1 MPYRLDPNTGQ
12 FVWDGSSIP
21 QTTRDSLGTQIREL
35 QAQIDAL
42 SFVDLNGVPT
52 TYTGQSGK
60 ILSVKSSEDGLEFV
74 AKNNGG
80 IAWVAGQNYVIGTIV
95 TVGTTAYVATQDH
108 ASGAVDEPG
117 VGQEWESVWEVSSG
131 GSGGVTDGDKGDVV
145 VSGSGTAWT
154 LDTSGVTAGSYTLL
168 GATIDAKGRIT
179 AASNG
184 TVSSATISDGSTVG
198 RNILTLTNPGAVTFL
213 RMNANDSVT
222 ARTASETR
230 TDLGLGGAALLAVG
244 TTTGTVA
251 AGDDARFHS
260 AASVGVTL
268 QSVMD
273 FSGQNLYAVTTPIA
287 DRIVFFDQSE
297 GTWEYLEAGSGLS
310 ITGQTITAAFNPA
323 APGAI
328 GGTTPSTAVFT
339 TAEVRTE
346 LDIQSTSGSA
356 GPILSWNTPTTEA
369 TNWERAR
376 MAWSSNVFTLST
388 ERNGTGVAHP
398 IEIAPG
404 GVTAARF
411 TTDGRTVMNGT
422 TAASSLTRITM
433 GTPSSALSSYASGLI
448 DQSGIVAS
456 TDGSNCAL
464 FENTKAS
471 GSGQGAFASL
481 YSSDGAAMASG
492 DRLGGFL
499 IGGSSSS
506 SNLRNACIAEA
517 YATQTW
523 VDGSAYGSAWNF
535 ATTANGGTSRTGKM
549 WINGDGNVGIG
560 NAVFSVSVA
569 PTARVQIRGAGT
581 GTGVTLLVENS
592 SGTAR
597 FTVRDD
603 GAFAFAGGTVA
614 VAETGWTTFTNLTT
628 DRTCDANATTVEELA
643 DILGTLIVALKNK
656 GILAN

>member
-1 MPYRLDPNTGQ
+1 
-12 FVWDGSSIP
+12 
-21 QTTRDSLGTQIREL
+21 
-35 QAQIDAL
+35 
-42 SFVDLNGVPT
+42 
-52 TYTGQSGK
+52 
-60 ILSVKSSEDGLEFV
+60 
-74 AKNNGG
+74 
-80 IAWVAGQNYVIGTIV
+80 
-95 TVGTTAYVATQDH
+95 
-108 ASGAVDEPG
+108 
-117 VGQEWESVWEVSSG
+117 
-131 GSGGVTDGDKGDVV
+131 
-145 VSGSGTAWT
+145 
-154 LDTSGVTAGSYTLL
+154 
-168 GATIDAKGRIT
+168 
-179 AASNG
+179 
-184 TVSSATISDGSTVG
+184 
-198 RNILTLTNPGAVTFL
+198 
-213 RMNANDSVT
+213 MNADNTVT

-260 AASVGVTL
+260 AVTINATL
-268 QSVMD
+268 QSVLD
-273 FSGQNLYAVTTPIA
+273 ISGQDLQAVLSPPA

-297 GTWEYLEAGSGLS
+297 GTWQYLEAGSGLS
-310 ITGQTITAAFNPA
+310 ITGQTIAATFGPA

-339 TAEVRTE
+339 QLDVRTE
-346 LDIQSTSGSA
+346 IDVQSTSGSA
-356 GPILSWNTPTTEA
+356 GPILSWNTPTT
-369 TNWERAR
+369 TVTDWERAR